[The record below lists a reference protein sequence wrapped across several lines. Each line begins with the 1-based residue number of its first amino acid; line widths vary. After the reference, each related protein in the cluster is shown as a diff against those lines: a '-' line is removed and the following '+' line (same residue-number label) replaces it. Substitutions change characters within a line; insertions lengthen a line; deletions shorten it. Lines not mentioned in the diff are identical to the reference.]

1 MILRPPAAPVPAKIL
16 WQAQGGPQTALIQC
30 PIFEVFFGGARGG
43 GKTEASLGDWLQHS
57 EEWGA
62 GANGIFFRR
71 EQKQLDEVIAR
82 SIALFE
88 PLGAKFNAQKS
99 TWVMP
104 GGGRLKFRYLDRDAD
119 AEAYQGHSYT
129 RIYIEEATNFPSFT
143 PIKKLFA
150 TLRSAAGVPCGIRLT
165 GNPGGPGHAWVKD
178 RYITPC
184 PAGYAILVDTIEVE
198 GFPTMTRERVFI
210 PSKITDNVLLLKNNP
225 DYVANLATS
234 GSAGLVRAWLRGDW
248 DAPVGAYFTQFS
260 HARHVLP
267 SEFAALIP
275 KSALRFGSF
284 DWGYSKPFSFG
295 MWAVSD
301 GSWGLPRGAFVRYKE
316 WYGST
321 GKPNEGLKLDA
332 GQVAD
337 GIVLRVGAD
346 KLSYIA
352 ADPSTFKKDGGP
364 SIMETFAIHGVLL
377 RRADNARIPGWNKV
391 RELMN
396 GGVQAD
402 FQGPL
407 PPPMFFI
414 LDCCPDSIRT
424 IESVPA
430 DVNKPDDVDTTSE
443 DHAADEIRY
452 GCMSRPWI
460 IDNLPAIQ
468 QKPEVCMQSLWED
481 ADRLYEQEN
490 Y

>member
-1 MILRPPAAPVPAKIL
+1 MILRPPSPPVPQSVL
-16 WQAQGGPQTALIQC
+16 WEPQPGPQTALIQC
-30 PIFEVFFGGARGG
+30 PVFEIFFGGARGG
-43 GKTEASLGDWLQHS
+43 GKTEASIGDWLQHS
-57 EEWGA
+57 TEWGA

-82 SIALFE
+82 SQAIFE
-88 PLGAKFNAQKS
+88 PLGAKYNAQKS

-104 GGGRLKFRYLDRDAD
+104 GGGRLKFRYLDRDGD

-129 RIYIEEATNFPSFT
+129 RIYIEEATNFPSFA

-178 RYITPC
+178 RYID
-184 PAGYAILVDTIEVE
+184 PAPEGYVILADTIEVE
-198 GFPTMTRERVFI
+198 GFPTMIRERVFI
-210 PSKITDNVLLLKNNP
+210 PSKITDNQLLMRNNL

-234 GSAGLVRAWLRGDW
+234 GPAGLVKAWLRGDW
-248 DAPVGAYFTQFS
+248 NTPVGAYFTQFDRN
-260 HARHVLP
+260 RHVLP
-267 SEFAALIP
+267 AKFASLIP
-275 KSALRFGSF
+275 RGALRFGSF
-284 DWGYSKPFSFG
+284 DWGYSSPFSFG

-301 GSWGLPRGAFVRYKE
+301 GSWGLPRGALVRYKE

-337 GIVLRVGAD
+337 GIRLRIGED
-346 KLSYIA
+346 RLSYIA

-364 SIMETFAIHGVLL
+364 SIMETFAVHGVLL
-377 RRADNARIPGWNKV
+377 RRADNARIAGWNKI

-396 GGVQAD
+396 GGVQHGHE
-402 FQGPL
+402 GPL
-407 PPPMFFI
+407 PPPLFYI
-414 LDCCPDSIRT
+414 LDSCPDAIRT
-424 IESVPA
+424 LESVPA
-430 DVNKPDDVDTTSE
+430 DIEKPDDVDTHSE
-443 DHAADEIRY
+443 DHCPDDIRY

-460 IDNLPAIQ
+460 IDSLPPVPV
-468 QKPEVCMQSLWED
+468 KPDLCL
-481 ADRLYEQEN
+481 DRLFEEAERTPFEEAY
-490 Y
+490 